1 MNEPFKVGDKITTDD
16 PPFSQLPWTINYIE
30 PWSDT
35 DAAHVSRAA
44 DGTIRCGGISL
55 ARWRIHV
62 PGPERKRWT
71 FQTERRVPT
80 ADEIYVVGSNVYHF
94 CYQGKG
100 DMMTQEFDVL
110 VAGSVKPLPEEKP

>member
-1 MNEPFKVGDKITTDD
+1 MSEPFKVGDVIKGVT
-16 PPFSQLPWTINYIE
+16 
-30 PWSDT
+30 
-35 DAAHVSRAA
+35 A
-44 DGTIRCGGISL
+44 GSL
-55 ARWRIHV
+55 ATIIAVTDEGDLWAKSWVLPTPFTIAARNTIFWRIHV
-62 PGPERKRWT
+62 PEPERKRWT
-71 FQTERRVPT
+71 FQTERRKPT